1 MQIELRQR
9 EEMRGPAAD
18 GLLLGLWIGE
28 VLGAAE
34 YWLLRGASAG
44 LGLARQFFLRPLLL
58 STFIVS
64 GAVGFLSAHAFA
76 EMSYTRARSAVLELK
91 TIENGALLFRSEHA
105 RWPTRLEELV
115 PRYLRALPADPWAHG
130 YALFRGEGGMA
141 IVSAGP
147 DGELGTGDDVLRVV
161 ANPILSGLESL

>member
-9 EEMRGPAAD
+9 EEMHGPAAD

-34 YWLLRGASAG
+34 YWVLRAASVG
-44 LGLARQFFLRPLLL
+44 LGLARHFLLRPLLL

-64 GAVGFLSAHAFA
+64 GAAGLVTANVFAKLSDA
-76 EMSYTRARSAVLELK
+76 RARSAVLEAK

-105 RWPTRLEELV
+105 RWPARLEELV
-115 PRYLRALPADPWAHG
+115 PRYLKDLHADPWGHP
-130 YALFRGEGGMA
+130 YAVFRGEGGMA
-141 IVSAGP
+141 IVSAGR
-147 DGELGTGDDVLRVV
+147 DGELGTGDDVLRIV
-161 ANPILSGLESL
+161 ATPMSGLEDF